1 MNTLLS
7 FFLALKDR
15 RTPWY
20 VKAILAALVIYG
32 VSPID
37 GITDFIPFLGYVDDI
52 TLVSTGIY
60 LISRLIPRQVM
71 EDSRARVKEKR
82 LQKNAG

>member
-1 MNTLLS
+1 MNTLFA

-20 VKAILAALVIYG
+20 VKAILAGLVIYG

-37 GITDFIPFLGYVDDI
+37 GITDFFPFLGYVDDV
-52 TLVSTGIY
+52 TVVSAGLY
-60 LISRLIPRQVM
+60 LISKLIPRQVM
-71 EDSRARVKEKR
+71 EDSRARIKQKQLE
-82 LQKNAG
+82 KNAG